1 MKQAAAS
8 RADTVEDDGAL
19 VRRMTA
25 GDTSAVGELYDRHG
39 RAMYSLACR
48 ILSDPAEAEDVV
60 QEVFAQAWRQR
71 ERYDERRAT
80 VAGWLLMMTRTRSID
95 RIRARQARPAM
106 TGDAEPILQRQQDPA
121 PGPEAATLTQDS
133 AARVRA
139 ALAELTAVQ
148 RRALELAYFEGLT
161 QTDIAERLREPLGTV
176 KTRIRTAL
184 QRLRAVMERG

>member
-1 MKQAAAS
+1 VKQAAAS